1 MITLSY
7 YIPNAITTSQRLY
20 KESFSDPVL
29 YDIDRIEVTVPV
41 ACAKF
46 RWELFNQVDWILK
59 DKFTNLVQST
69 HHADGGHFAAM
80 QLPKVMYKDIVDFV
94 NKVEK

>member
-1 MITLSY
+1 M
-7 YIPNAITTSQRLY
+7 SQ
-20 KESFSDPVL
+20 
-29 YDIDRIEVTVPV
+29 T
-41 ACAKF
+41 
-46 RWELFNQVDWILK
+46 DWILK

-80 QLPKVMYKDIVDFV
+80 QLPKVMYKDILDFV